1 MFLHTVLFMIILQT
15 TFLYVYHLKDDIRFC
30 LKGSPNSHIYACVFQ
45 RWPCLQLLLHVH
57 KRQPSAL
64 WVVGSSSLMTLLFL
78 QVHEL

>member
-45 RWPCLQLLLHVH
+45 RWPCLQLLPT
-57 KRQPSAL
+57 RA
-64 WVVGSSSLMTLLFL
+64 
-78 QVHEL
+78 